1 MLLRR
6 LATAALLL
14 ATSAGL
20 ASSTLET
27 PTTSQ
32 KHPAP
37 KAANGEIKRAPVAK
51 PFKTK
56 SKGHKSKSSAKT
68 TAAKASSNK
77 STSTTVPT
85 QTTTHGTATLRAAS
99 LTKISTR
106 EAITDRVMHS
116 LATPRLGIENPHALA
131 AFFEQL
137 HQLELDPKSQLV
149 RVIQF
154 GDSHTAA
161 DVFTGA
167 LRTLFQS
174 KFGDGGAGFS
184 FAGYPFAGYRIHG
197 THRAQSTG
205 WTVLGTHLNDIGDG
219 MVGMGGVSLSTEA
232 PGNWVSLDAD
242 ATSLQVQYLIQPNGG
257 SFEIRDNDTL
267 IATVSTGTPVA
278 TESETVISVPT
289 ANSTEVPSASAAVYR
304 TTLLPGPHHIEVLT
318 INDAPVRLLGLSTE
332 NAFGI
337 TYEAAGI
344 NGAEA
349 SLFLRWNEGLQEPL
363 LAAVNPALVVLA
375 YGTNEASDRN
385 WTEESYAAMFTRIVE
400 RIRRAAPSASIL
412 VVGPPDRA
420 LRVGRRAWAPFTG
433 VDRIVAAQRA
443 VCRQMHCAYWDQRSR
458 MGGFGSMREWVAVSW
473 AQPDHTHFT
482 GEGYNELATA
492 LFGDILQQY
501 DNASGT
507 YTRAEGVTK

>member
-14 ATSAGL
+14 ATAAGL
-20 ASSTLET
+20 ASYALEIAET
-27 PTTSQ
+27 K
-32 KHPAP
+32 KHPP
-37 KAANGEIKRAPVAK
+37 TKTTTANGEIKRAPVAK

-137 HQLELDPKSQLV
+137 HQLEIDPKSQLV

-161 DVFTGA
+161 DIFTGA

-174 KFGDGGAGFS
+174 KFGDGGAGFT

-197 THRAQSTG
+197 TRRAQSTG

-232 PGNWVSLDAD
+232 PGNWVSLDA
-242 ATSLQVQYLIQPNGG
+242 
-257 SFEIRDNDTL
+257 
-267 IATVSTGTPVA
+267 
-278 TESETVISVPT
+278 
-289 ANSTEVPSASAAVYR
+289 
-304 TTLLPGPHHIEVLT
+304 
-318 INDAPVRLLGLSTE
+318 
-332 NAFGI
+332 
-337 TYEAAGI
+337 
-344 NGAEA
+344 
-349 SLFLRWNEGLQEPL
+349 
-363 LAAVNPALVVLA
+363 
-375 YGTNEASDRN
+375 
-385 WTEESYAAMFTRIVE
+385 
-400 RIRRAAPSASIL
+400 
-412 VVGPPDRA
+412 
-420 LRVGRRAWAPFTG
+420 
-433 VDRIVAAQRA
+433 
-443 VCRQMHCAYWDQRSR
+443 
-458 MGGFGSMREWVAVSW
+458 
-473 AQPDHTHFT
+473 
-482 GEGYNELATA
+482 
-492 LFGDILQQY
+492 
-501 DNASGT
+501 
-507 YTRAEGVTK
+507 

>member
-20 ASSTLET
+20 ASSALET

-85 QTTTHGTATLRAAS
+85 QTTTHATATLRAAS

-137 HQLELDPKSQLV
+137 HQLEIDPKSQLV

-219 MVGMGGVSLSTEA
+219 MVGSFAEGSIAAPLETQDPPPGSYWVHTSISPRGLCEA
-232 PGNWVSLDAD
+232 
-242 ATSLQVQYLIQPNGG
+242 
-257 SFEIRDNDTL
+257 SF
-267 IATVSTGTPVA
+267 
-278 TESETVISVPT
+278 
-289 ANSTEVPSASAAVYR
+289 
-304 TTLLPGPHHIEVLT
+304 
-318 INDAPVRLLGLSTE
+318 
-332 NAFGI
+332 
-337 TYEAAGI
+337 AAG
-344 NGAEA
+344 GA
-349 SLFLRWNEGLQEPL
+349 SLAREPL
-363 LAAVNPALVVLA
+363 VLGVTGATAPLVLA
-375 YGTNEASDRN
+375 LRDDCAR
-385 WTEESYAAMFTRIVE
+385 
-400 RIRRAAPSASIL
+400 L
-412 VVGPPDRA
+412 VPWMWYPAKG
-420 LRVGRRAWAPFTG
+420 
-433 VDRIVAAQRA
+433 
-443 VCRQMHCAYWDQRSR
+443 
-458 MGGFGSMREWVAVSW
+458 
-473 AQPDHTHFT
+473 
-482 GEGYNELATA
+482 
-492 LFGDILQQY
+492 
-501 DNASGT
+501 
-507 YTRAEGVTK
+507 